1 MRSFQNRLAIAR
13 ENLKAQQETYRIA
26 KARFDAKITSE
37 LDVKQAETNFL
48 NTQSGIPPL
57 EAGLK
62 RAMNRLAVLLGRKPG
77 ALGKELSKEA
87 PIPVGPAAIAV
98 GVPADLMRRRPDIRK
113 AEREL
118 AAQSARVG
126 VAKADLYPRFTLS
139 GNLSL
144 QATDAA
150 KLFSPTGRKTS
161 FGPAF
166 QWNVF
171 SAGSIRN
178 NIRAQTE
185 KQKQALARYE
195 QTILLALEEAENAL
209 SAHAREHARRIPLS
223 QSVATSQTAVKL
235 ADDQYKA
242 GVKDFLTV
250 LDAQRTL
257 FNQQDQLAISDA
269 NIISNLIRLY
279 KALGGGWNPNSSQP
293 EK

>member
-279 KALGGGWNPNSSQP
+279 KALGGGWNPNSSQSG
-293 EK
+293 K